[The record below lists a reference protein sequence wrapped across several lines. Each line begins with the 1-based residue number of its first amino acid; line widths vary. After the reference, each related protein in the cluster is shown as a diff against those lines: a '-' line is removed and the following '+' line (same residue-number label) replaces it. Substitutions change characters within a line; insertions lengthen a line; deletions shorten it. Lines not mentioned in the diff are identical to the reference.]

1 LLGYFDLEDMEII
14 TYWELLLRREAPT
27 GGAILAVL
35 IPFAMPSPNIGS
47 PRITPRTGTGTSMT
61 AKFMF
66 AKAIRPDMAKVV
78 PPAAS
83 SPATRNDPYFH
94 DTANAAVA
102 STIAPMP
109 STGASPGPAVRN
121 SARPPI
127 ALVRKKASEAAASP
141 PDYEF

>member
-1 LLGYFDLEDMEII
+1 
-14 TYWELLLRREAPT
+14 
-27 GGAILAVL
+27 
-35 IPFAMPSPNIGS
+35 
-47 PRITPRTGTGTSMT
+47 MT

-141 PDYEF
+141 TPITSFEFVVMARTTSLSILIIVHSCHVT